1 MNPTELNNDEINR
14 EGRLPR
20 PNKQGY
26 NSLYYHHLTSGNETS
41 TLYGWG
47 NELTRICNNQNI
59 AYYYFYNDKGTK
71 INVYPNDLIE
81 SWWNSKN

>member
-41 TLYGWG
+41 TLYSWG

-71 INVYPNDLIE
+71 INVYPNALIE